1 MGQALASEDDT
12 VTVRVVT
19 DSTADLPPEVARE
32 LAITVVPLLVLFG
45 DEVYRDGVDLTN
57 EEFFRRLT
65 TSRVLPTTSQ
75 PPVGAFQEAYRKLAA
90 EAGQIVSIHIS
101 AWVSGTCQ
109 SAIQA
114 AGSLGGSPQVEVV
127 DSQTTSMGLGFQAI
141 AAARAA
147 RAGASIEEVA
157 AVARSVGRRHHLL
170 ALLETLE
177 YLRRGGR
184 IGRAQAFLGSI
195 LNLKPLL
202 TFRDGIVHPVARVR
216 TRARA
221 LEELLRHS
229 LAYGDLEDVAVIHG
243 TTPEDAEM
251 LAQRVRERLPQV
263 PIHVGRLGPVLGV
276 HGGPGIIGMV
286 VIEAEKGKG

>member
-1 MGQALASEDDT
+1 
-12 VTVRVVT
+12 
-19 DSTADLPPEVARE
+19 
-32 LAITVVPLLVLFG
+32 
-45 DEVYRDGVDLTN
+45 
-57 EEFFRRLT
+57 
-65 TSRVLPTTSQ
+65 
-75 PPVGAFQEAYRKLAA
+75 
-90 EAGQIVSIHIS
+90 
-101 AWVSGTCQ
+101 
-109 SAIQA
+109 
-114 AGSLGGSPQVEVV
+114 
-127 DSQTTSMGLGFQAI
+127 MGLGFQVI

-147 RAGASIEEVA
+147 QAGASMEEVA
-157 AVARSVGRRHHLL
+157 AAARSVGRRHHLL

-202 TFRDGIVHPVARVR
+202 TIRDGIVHPVARVR

-229 LAYGDLEDVAVIHG
+229 LAYSDLEDVAVIHG

>member
-1 MGQALASEDDT
+1 MT
-12 VTVRVVT
+12 IRVVT
-19 DSTADLPPEVARE
+19 DSTADLPPGVAQE
-32 LAITVVPLLVLFG
+32 LGITVVPLLVLFG

-65 TSRVLPTTSQ
+65 TSPVLPTTSQ
-75 PPVGAFQEAYRKLAA
+75 PSVGAFQEAYQKLAA
-90 EAGQIVSIHIS
+90 ETDQIVSIHIS
-101 AWVSGTCQ
+101 AWVSGTYE
-109 SAIQA
+109 SALQA
-114 AGSLGGSPQVEVV
+114 ADSLRGSPRVEVV
-127 DSQTTSMGLGFQAI
+127 DSQTTSMGLGYQAI

-147 RAGASIEEVA
+147 RAGASLEEVVA
-157 AVARSVGRRHHLL
+157 AARSVGRRHHLL

-202 TFRDGIVHPVARVR
+202 TFRDGVVHPVARVR

-221 LEELLRHS
+221 LEELLSHS

-251 LAQRVRERLPQV
+251 LARRVRERLPQV

-286 VIEAEKGKG
+286 VVEAEKEAG

>member
-1 MGQALASEDDT
+1 

-19 DSTADLPPEVARE
+19 DSTADLPPEVVQE
-32 LAITVVPLLVLFG
+32 LGITVVPLLVLFG
-45 DEVYRDGVDLTN
+45 NEVYRDGVDLSS

-65 TSRVLPTTSQ
+65 TSPVLPTTSQ
-75 PPVGAFQEAYRKLAA
+75 PSVGDLLEAYRKLASGTN
-90 EAGQIVSIHIS
+90 EIVSIHVS
-101 AWVSGTCQ
+101 AGVSGTCE
-109 SAIQA
+109 SALQA
-114 AGSLGGSPQVEVV
+114 ANSLGGSPRVEVV
-127 DSQTTSMGLGFQAI
+127 DSQSTSMGLGYQVI

-147 RAGASIEEVA
+147 QAGASLEDAA

-202 TFRDGIVHPVARVR
+202 SFRDGVVHPVARVR

-221 LEELLRHS
+221 LEQLLRHS
-229 LAYGDLEDVAVIHG
+229 LSHGELEDVAVIHG
-243 TTPEDAEM
+243 TTPEDADM
-251 LAQRVRERLPQV
+251 LAQRVREQLPSV
-263 PIHVGRLGPVLGV
+263 PIYVGRLGPVLGV

-286 VIEAEKGKG
+286 VIEAEKGEG

>member
-1 MGQALASEDDT
+1 

-19 DSTADLPPEVARE
+19 DSTADLPPEVVRE

-57 EEFFRRLT
+57 EEFFKRLT
-65 TSRVLPTTSQ
+65 TSPVLPTTSQ
-75 PPVGAFQEAYRKLAA
+75 PSVGAFQETYRELAA
-90 EAGQIVSIHIS
+90 TADQIVSIHIS
-101 AWVSGTCQ
+101 AWASGTCD
-109 SAIQA
+109 SALQA
-114 AGSLGGSPQVEVV
+114 ASSLGGSPRVEVV
-127 DSQTTSMGLGFQAI
+127 DSRTTSMGLGFQVI

-147 RAGASIEEVA
+147 QAGASMEEVA
-157 AVARSVGRRHHLL
+157 AAARSVGGRHHLL

-202 TFRDGIVHPVARVR
+202 TFRDGVVHPVARVR

-243 TTPEDAEM
+243 TTPEDADM
-251 LAQRVRERLPQV
+251 LARRVRERLPQV

-286 VIEAEKGKG
+286 VVEAEKAGGDPHSTRRGAG

>member
-1 MGQALASEDDT
+1 M
-12 VTVRVVT
+12 TVRVVT

-65 TSRVLPTTSQ
+65 TSPVLPTTSQ
-75 PPVGAFQEAYRKLAA
+75 PSVGAFQEAYRNLAA
-90 EAGQIVSIHIS
+90 VANQIVSIHIS

-114 AGSLGGSPQVEVV
+114 TSSLGGSPRVEVV
-127 DSQTTSMGLGFQAI
+127 DSQTTSMGLGFQVI

-147 RAGASIEEVA
+147 QAGASIEEAA

-202 TFRDGIVHPVARVR
+202 TIRDGVVHPVARVR

-286 VIEAEKGKG
+286 VIEAEKGAG

>member
-1 MGQALASEDDT
+1 
-12 VTVRVVT
+12 VTVSVVT
-19 DSTADLPPEVARE
+19 DSTADLPPEVVRE

-45 DEVYRDGVDLTN
+45 DEVYHDGVDLTN
-57 EEFFRRLT
+57 EEFFKRLT
-65 TSRVLPTTSQ
+65 TSPVLPTTSQ
-75 PPVGAFQEAYRKLAA
+75 PSVGTFQETYRKLAA
-90 EAGQIVSIHIS
+90 ETDQIVSIHIS
-101 AWVSGTCQ
+101 AWASGTCE
-109 SAIQA
+109 SALQA
-114 AGSLGGSPQVEVV
+114 ADSLGGSPRVEVV
-127 DSQTTSMGLGFQAI
+127 DSQTTSMGLGFQVI

-147 RAGASIEEVA
+147 QAGASLEEVGSA
-157 AVARSVGRRHHLL
+157 ARSVGRRHHLL

-202 TFRDGIVHPVARVR
+202 TFRDGVVHPVARVR

-229 LAYGDLEDVAVIHG
+229 LAHGDLENVAVIHG
-243 TTPEDAEM
+243 TTPEDADM
-251 LAQRVRERLPQV
+251 LAQRVRERLPKV

-276 HGGPGIIGMV
+276 HGGPGIIGIV
-286 VIEAEKGKG
+286 VVEPEKAGGEPRSARRGAG